1 MRPMSPMFG
10 NKDNDAGDGQP
21 PDVDRLLAL
30 PVAELAAQIFPFWD
44 SERVTRASLQDG
56 DYLPNV
62 IASWLAGTRP
72 SAVYSAGSPFKSPLD
87 RAVAEA
93 IQALEHAG
101 LLIRT
106 FGTTGSRVHLTR
118 LGERAL
124 SNGDAARYL
133 TGQKGW

>member
-1 MRPMSPMFG
+1 MFG
-10 NKDNDAGDGQP
+10 NKDNDAGENQQSE
-21 PDVDRLLAL
+21 VERLLAL
-30 PVAELAAQIFPFWD
+30 PVAELAAQIFPFWG
-44 SERVTRASLQDG
+44 SGPGARASLQDG

-62 IASWLAGTRP
+62 IASWIAGTRP

-93 IQALEHAG
+93 IQTLEHAG

-124 SNGDAARYL
+124 SSGDVAGYLRGQARR
-133 TGQKGW
+133 

>member
-1 MRPMSPMFG
+1 MRLMSPMRG
-10 NKDNDAGDGQP
+10 NRGNDAGEGQ
-21 PDVDRLLAL
+21 PDVDRLLAM
-30 PVAELAAQIFPFWD
+30 PVAELAVQIFSFWD
-44 SERVTRASLQDG
+44 SDKAPRLSLQDG

-72 SAVYSAGSPFKSPLD
+72 SAMYSAGSPFKSPLD
-87 RAVAEA
+87 RAIAEA

-118 LGERAL
+118 RGERAL
-124 SNGDAARYL
+124 ANGDSARYL
-133 TGQKGW
+133 MGQAGW